1 MPFFEKLKYRLLRQN
16 IPSYRKPELYEKQLF
31 NFDSDVLKATANAY
45 LTGYWQSYKFFESIR
60 SALLNDFE
68 FSETPAKI
76 QYEFIDKIHQQN
88 SVSVHIRRG
97 DYVSNPEYTKIH
109 GVCSTD
115 YYHRAI
121 EYICSKVENPAFYFF
136 SDDMDWVKKNI
147 TVNNDC
153 VYVTGT
159 PAGKDFYEMYLMS
172 ICKHNIIA
180 NSSFSWWGAW
190 LNKNTEKIVIAPKLW
205 MADPTID
212 TTDLIPANWIRI

>member
-1 MPFFEKLKYRLLRQN
+1 
-16 IPSYRKPELYEKQLF
+16 
-31 NFDSDVLKATANAY
+31 
-45 LTGYWQSYKFFESIR
+45 
-60 SALLNDFE
+60 
-68 FSETPAKI
+68 
-76 QYEFIDKIHQQN
+76 
-88 SVSVHIRRG
+88 
-97 DYVSNPEYTKIH
+97 
-109 GVCSTD
+109 
-115 YYHRAI
+115 
-121 EYICSKVENPAFYFF
+121 
-136 SDDMDWVKKNI
+136 MDWVKKNI